1 MAALAGL
8 QDRGGA
14 GGVAARGE
22 RTDTELHLLQLIDP
36 WPRPTPAKLTFAEA
50 TKTFAARSAE
60 HCHSYDWFSFV
71 ARTNRKNNNSK
82 ESFVFVINENILNN
96 SLGLN

>member
-1 MAALAGL
+1 MVWVQG
-8 QDRGGA
+8 
-14 GGVAARGE
+14 GE

-36 WPRPTPAKLTFAEA
+36 GPTPAKLTFAEA
-50 TKTFAARSAE
+50 TKTFAARNAE

-71 ARTNRKNNNSK
+71 VRTNRKKNNSK